1 MVTEETGDRQQDGAA
16 GCWGKEYDELGG
28 DLGASLGAGQH
39 GDRRAAPRTALVL
52 CHFHF
57 WNKFSTKVD
66 FDL

>member
-1 MVTEETGDRQQDGAA
+1 MTGNRMALLGV
-16 GCWGKEYDELGG
+16 GRKNMMGG